1 MSTEEETEKV
11 HQWFNRDGLFE
22 KIIPNR
28 KGDNSEAD
36 IEFSV
41 HPNVITLRAMTD
53 RGDEWVERYKGVMT
67 PAHILE
73 IHERTGDYFSIHKI
87 RLLDLAKRSG
97 LTCSLVGT
105 HEELDWWGKFTKT
118 LIADLESYNN
128 AAKGRAIMFGG
139 PTSFH
144 FLDAFKPIHRG
155 TRRL

>member
-1 MSTEEETEKV
+1 MPTEEEIERV

-22 KIIPNR
+22 RIIPKK
-28 KGDNSEAD
+28 KGDNSEVD

-41 HPNVITLRAMTD
+41 HPSTITFRAMTD
-53 RGDEWVERYKGVMT
+53 RGEEWVERYEGVAT
-67 PAHILE
+67 PAYLLE
-73 IHERTGDYFSIHKI
+73 LHERTGDYFSIHKI
-87 RLLDLAKRSG
+87 RLLSLAKRSG

-105 HEELDWWGKFTKT
+105 HEELDWWGKFTKA
-118 LIADLESYNN
+118 LIADLETYNN
-128 AAKGRAIMFGG
+128 AAKGGATMFGS